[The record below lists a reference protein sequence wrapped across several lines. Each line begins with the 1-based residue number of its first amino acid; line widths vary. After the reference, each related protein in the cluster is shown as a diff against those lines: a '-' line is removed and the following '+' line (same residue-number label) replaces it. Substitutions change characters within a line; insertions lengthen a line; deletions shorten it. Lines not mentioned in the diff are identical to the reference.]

1 MSLYRVI
8 HPKFVAGYRTDEN
21 GVMVE
26 AAPIL
31 RKWIMGKTWLQV
43 LNKLHHYRVEFIS

>member
-8 HPKFVAGYRTDEN
+8 HPKFVAGYCTNKD
-21 GVMVE
+21 GVVVE

-31 RKWIMGKTWLQV
+31 RKWIIGKTWLQA
-43 LNKLHHYRVEFIS
+43 LNKLHHCRVEFLS